1 METQSDTPA
10 EALTPEVTNGNGAT
24 NGKEDTEEVTAPVEE
39 SIEAIKAKVAEETAA
54 TESSAEGDSDK
65 SEPAAEPEARSV
77 PTSVIASVPKE
88 SEDKAEAVSEEPP
101 AELLDSEDPKEA
113 SCTVADLIEEEEEKE
128 EETETADKK
137 EEAIEEDMVDNIDE
151 KTEEPTEE
159 EEMEEEE
166 ETKAE
171 EVKPVKEGKDE
182 KKQEDKADGKRSKP
196 TENKSAAELAYEWD
210 DEGVEED
217 KPKTPKKETP
227 KKSGKSTA
235 VLKAEAEVTP
245 GRKSSR
251 TPKLTQKMLESQSQK
266 NLKDPEPEESEE
278 DEEGEEGEESVDAI
292 AKELEKS
299 DSAESKKSPKGK
311 GSAKKGKKPAM
322 EGEKSKEEWVDL
334 IFGANGEKVMEGG
347 KKKKAE
353 EKDDKDDTKAGEG
366 GDDAEDFVPE
376 NDTPKTKR
384 GGRPKKKGLDETC
397 EGVGKMGSNMYFYDG
412 GPYIDSDEEDD
423 RIKDKKADSEPA
435 RKSSRANKGQNKRLE
450 RPDEV
455 VAIPQVKE
463 APKPN
468 LNPSWLKNHDTKK
481 DSPAK
486 KATSTPTPAAKSTPA
501 KKVAAKDK
509 EEVKEDAKE
518 EEAVEDSKDDAK
530 QEDVKEDALEEEQ
543 EPMDTSTTAAPES
556 EEEPELVEE
565 KVEAEPE
572 KEQSVPPK
580 DEELPEFDPGS
591 FEVGYVPKTVK
602 KGDDEY
608 AIVVTGVKDT
618 GLCGGYWGNSN
629 IEGKRRRSKPPE
641 TLQLGKNERR
651 GSVGS
656 VSSDK
661 GKESPAPVKKA
672 ATATPKS
679 GKKQVTKPEVKAEEE
694 TKTPTGRGRKRK
706 TEAEATPGTSDK
718 KAKKEVEGEE
728 AGDSKEAS
736 LTSRQQSAVA
746 QALAAGVPGG
756 QQRSV
761 SCVADTNTQREV
773 VVECFAPYDDHR
785 WVNIGK
791 ERDGM
796 APDAVQYARAL
807 RPPYH
812 LLSFLRIKGHS
823 TKGMSCTDK
832 NTMVFVVLE
841 GEITVILHTTQFN
854 AKKGDSFYIPPK
866 NYYNLI
872 NQKAREA
879 ELSLI
884 QFQYDGPLPTV
895 QPSN

>member
-1 METQSDTPA
+1 METQS
-10 EALTPEVTNGNGAT
+10 ETPELAAPVATNGNGDA
-24 NGKEDTEEVTAPVEE
+24 NGKEETEAVEAPVEE
-39 SIEAIKAKVAEETAA
+39 SIEAIKAKVAEDTAENKEENSEKSELA
-54 TESSAEGDSDK
+54 AESS
-65 SEPAAEPEARSV
+65 SV
-77 PTSVIASVPKE
+77 PTSVIASVPTTE
-88 SEDKAEAVSEEPP
+88 TSEEEESAGDTADLEPD
-101 AELLDSEDPKEA
+101 AESKEA

-128 EETETADKK
+128 EEPEVTSQ
-137 EEAIEEDMVDNIDE
+137 EEAMEEDKVENKGEENENE
-151 KTEEPTEE
+151 KVEE
-159 EEMEEEE
+159 
-166 ETKAE
+166 KAVSE
-171 EVKPVKEGKDE
+171 KDE
-182 KKQEDKADGKRSKP
+182 KENSDEKRSQAS
-196 TENKSAAELAYEWD
+196 ENMTAAELAYEWD
-210 DEGVEED
+210 DEGVEEE
-217 KPKTPKKETP
+217 KPKTKKETP
-227 KKSGKSTA
+227 KKSGKSAA

-266 NLKDPEPEESEE
+266 NLKDPEPEESGDDE
-278 DEEGEEGEESVDAI
+278 DEESVDAI

-299 DSAESKKSPKGK
+299 DSSDSKKSPKGGKASPKK
-311 GSAKKGKKPAM
+311 GGKKPVM
-322 EGEKSKEEWVDL
+322 EGEKSKEEWVNL
-334 IFGANGEKVMEGG
+334 IFGENGEKVTEGG
-347 KKKKAE
+347 KKKGE
-353 EKDDKDDTKAGEG
+353 EKDAKEAKEDD
-366 GDDAEDFVPE
+366 GDGEDFVPE
-376 NDTPKTKR
+376 TDTPKAKR

-397 EGVGKMGSNMYFYDG
+397 EGVGKLGSNMYFYDG
-412 GPYIDSDEEDD
+412 GPYLDSDEEDD

-450 RPDEV
+450 RADEV

-468 LNPSWLKNHDTKK
+468 LNPSWLKNHDSKK

-486 KATSTPTPAAKSTPA
+486 KAASTPTPATKSTPA
-501 KKVAAKDK
+501 AKKAPAKEK
-509 EEVKEDAKE
+509 VEEEDA
-518 EEAVEDSKDDAK
+518 
-530 QEDVKEDALEEEQ
+530 KEDALEEEQ
-543 EPMDTSTTAAPES
+543 EPMDTSTAAAPES
-556 EEEPELVEE
+556 EEEEAPEKTEPELVETKE
-565 KVEAEPE
+565 TTPAEPE
-572 KEQSVPPK
+572 EGPK
-580 DEELPEFDPGS
+580 DEDLPDFDPNK
-591 FEVGYVPKTVK
+591 FEPGYVPKTVK
-602 KGDDEY
+602 KGEDEY

-618 GLCGGYWGNSN
+618 GLCGGYWGSGSV
-629 IEGKRRRSKPPE
+629 EGKRRRSKPPE

-661 GKESPAPVKKA
+661 GKESPAPATKKA
-672 ATATPKS
+672 TSVPAATPKS
-679 GKKQVTKPEVKAEEE
+679 GKKQVTKPEVKKEEE
-694 TKTPTGRGRKRK
+694 VKTPVTSGRGRKRK
-706 TEAEATPGTSDK
+706 TEGEAATPGDK
-718 KAKKEVEGEE
+718 KAKKENNEE
-728 AGDSKEAS
+728 DSQEAA
-736 LTSRQQSAVA
+736 LMSRQQTAVA

-895 QPSN
+895 QPSS